1 MDIKCKLIKELDNG
15 SAIVSIEM
23 DEEAKDW
30 LIGEGFITVL
40 KESLKNSKT
49 YISEDDVKRLTAKK
63 KPMTTKKVSKTK
75 PKGKAPKIQPAPT
88 KGKFSKTQITNAV
101 KKARSGK

>member
-15 SAIVSIEM
+15 SAIISIEM

-40 KESLKNSKT
+40 KEALKNSKT
-49 YISEDDVKRLTAKK
+49 YISADDVKRITTKK
-63 KPMTTKKVSKTK
+63 KPMGNKKK
-75 PKGKAPKIQPAPT
+75 
-88 KGKFSKTQITNAV
+88 
-101 KKARSGK
+101 

>member
-49 YISEDDVKRLTAKK
+49 YISNDDVKRI
-63 KPMTTKKVSKTK
+63 TTKKTVPKKSKTLPK
-75 PKGKAPKIQPAPT
+75 KGKK
-88 KGKFSKTQITNAV
+88 
-101 KKARSGK
+101 

>member
-15 SAIVSIEM
+15 SAIVSVEM

-40 KESLKNSKT
+40 KEAIKNSKT
-49 YISEDDVKRLTAKK
+49 LVTPEMLKKHTPKKKPIATKKVAKK
-63 KPMTTKKVSKTK
+63 KPMGNKK
-75 PKGKAPKIQPAPT
+75 
-88 KGKFSKTQITNAV
+88 
-101 KKARSGK
+101 

>member
-30 LIGEGFITVL
+30 LIGEGFINVL

-49 YISEDDVKRLTAKK
+49 YISDDDVKRI
-63 KPMTTKKVSKTK
+63 TTKKTVPKKSKTPPK
-75 PKGKAPKIQPAPT
+75 KGKKQ
-88 KGKFSKTQITNAV
+88 
-101 KKARSGK
+101 

>member
-49 YISEDDVKRLTAKK
+49 YISEADVKRITAKK
-63 KPMTTKKVSKTK
+63 
-75 PKGKAPKIQPAPT
+75 APA
-88 KGKFSKTQITNAV
+88 
-101 KKARSGK
+101 KKAVRKKK

>member
-15 SAIVSIEM
+15 SAIVSIEL

-49 YISEDDVKRLTAKK
+49 YISADDVKRITAKK
-63 KPMTTKKVSKTK
+63 TTFK
-75 PKGKAPKIQPAPT
+75 KGKIIPK
-88 KGKFSKTQITNAV
+88 KGKK
-101 KKARSGK
+101 

>member
-49 YISEDDVKRLTAKK
+49 YISADDVKRITAKK
-63 KPMTTKKVSKTK
+63 KAPAKKT
-75 PKGKAPKIQPAPT
+75 IR
-88 KGKFSKTQITNAV
+88 
-101 KKARSGK
+101 KKK

>member
-49 YISEDDVKRLTAKK
+49 YISADDVKRITAKK
-63 KPMTTKKVSKTK
+63 SVPK
-75 PKGKAPKIQPAPT
+75 KGKVVPK
-88 KGKFSKTQITNAV
+88 KGK
-101 KKARSGK
+101 KK

>member
-1 MDIKCKLIKELDNG
+1 MNIKCKLIKELPDG
-15 SAIVSIEM
+15 SAIVSIEL

-40 KESLKNSKT
+40 KESIKNSKT
-49 YISEDDVKRLTAKK
+49 RVTPEMLKKATKNKPIS
-63 KPMTTKKVSKTK
+63 TKKVSKTK

-88 KGKFSKTQITNAV
+88 KGKFSKTQIRNAV
-101 KKARSGK
+101 KKARGGK

>member
-1 MDIKCKLIKELDNG
+1 MDIKCKLIKELSDG
-15 SAIVSIEM
+15 GAIVSIEM

-49 YISEDDVKRLTAKK
+49 YISEADVKRITAKK
-63 KPMTTKKVSKTK
+63 KPIVTKKV
-75 PKGKAPKIQPAPT
+75 
-88 KGKFSKTQITNAV
+88 V
-101 KKARSGK
+101 KKKPIGKKK

>member
-49 YISEDDVKRLTAKK
+49 YIS
-63 KPMTTKKVSKTK
+63 
-75 PKGKAPKIQPAPT
+75 PAD
-88 KGKFSKTQITNAV
+88 V
-101 KKARSGK
+101 KKAVAKKRVPKKGTTLPKKGKK

>member
-40 KESLKNSKT
+40 KESIKNSKT
-49 YISEDDVKRLTAKK
+49 RVTPEMLKKPKATKKVAKK
-63 KPMTTKKVSKTK
+63 KPMGNKKK
-75 PKGKAPKIQPAPT
+75 
-88 KGKFSKTQITNAV
+88 
-101 KKARSGK
+101 

>member
-49 YISEDDVKRLTAKK
+49 YISSDDVKRITAKK
-63 KPMTTKKVSKTK
+63 TVPKKGTTLPK
-75 PKGKAPKIQPAPT
+75 KGK
-88 KGKFSKTQITNAV
+88 
-101 KKARSGK
+101 KK